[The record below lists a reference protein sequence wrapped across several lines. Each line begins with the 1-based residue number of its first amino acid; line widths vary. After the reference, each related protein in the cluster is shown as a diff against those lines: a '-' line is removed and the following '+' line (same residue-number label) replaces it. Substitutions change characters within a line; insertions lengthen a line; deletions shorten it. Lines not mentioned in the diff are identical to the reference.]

1 MEISVNLTKVLSQ
14 LTPDDKVIQ
23 KDWDKEMADAK
34 EYVRKL
40 SIISIKDKDKEKE
53 DVPEEKE
60 NVQEK
65 VNLRKTVN

>member
-1 MEISVNLTKVLSQ
+1 VEISVNLTKVLSQ